1 MKQEINKEQGPCDV
15 QMVTKSSL
23 VKDLFKAN
31 EEGSSRVGQPMKPNK
46 EKQEVT
52 SPLKTKMNMENN
64 ESKDLVV
71 GPSKGNYG
79 ASKGKWKKIAIGK
92 AQKASREI

>member
-1 MKQEINKEQGPCDV
+1 
-15 QMVTKSSL
+15 MVTKSSL

-31 EEGSSRVGQPMKPNK
+31 EEGLSRVGQPMKPNK

-52 SPLKTKMNMENN
+52 SPLKPKMNMENN
-64 ESKDLVV
+64 ESRDLVV

-79 ASKGKWKKIAIGK
+79 AGKGK
-92 AQKASREI
+92 